1 MDSFKE
7 LFFTRENL
15 VPFILG
21 VSSIVLAI
29 VLGIIITINLDYV
42 PPEESQPTTQVT
54 EIAEPTANIANAE

>member
-54 EIAEPTANIANAE
+54 EIAEPTANITNAE